1 MADRIRLYYMSHL
14 TELFIDSKLAPHDAE
29 VLAAD
34 LKAALREETAG
45 FRFVL
50 QSGFLP
56 TIGWFN
62 RLLGVLKPVIGDKN
76 HVEIACSGQQSSAL
90 HQAGFHLIAD
100 IVEIQPAS

>member
-1 MADRIRLYYMSHL
+1 MSHL

>member
-1 MADRIRLYYMSHL
+1 MIPASK
-14 TELFIDSKLAPHDAE
+14 TELIVSSNFSAHDAE

-34 LKAALREETAG
+34 LKAALRDESAG

-62 RLLGVLKPVIGDKN
+62 RLLGVLKSVVGDKH
-76 HVEIACSGQQSSAL
+76 HVEIACTAQQSNAL

-100 IVEIQPAS
+100 IVEIQPAF

>member
-1 MADRIRLYYMSHL
+1 MSHL

-62 RLLGVLKPVIGDKN
+62 RMLGVLKAVIGDKH
-76 HVEIACSGQQSSAL
+76 HVEVACSAEQTISLNQF
-90 HQAGFHLIAD
+90 GFHLIAD
-100 IVEIQPAS
+100 IVEIRPES

>member
-1 MADRIRLYYMSHL
+1 MIPA
-14 TELFIDSKLAPHDAE
+14 SKTDLIVSSNFSAHDAE
-29 VLAAD
+29 VLTAD
-34 LKAALREETAG
+34 LKAALRDQSTG

-62 RLLGVLKPVIGDKN
+62 RLLGVLKPAVGDKH
-76 HVEIACSGQQSSAL
+76 HVEIACSSHQAIAL
-90 HQAGFHLIAD
+90 HHAGFHLIAD